1 MESRKKWNS
10 PQSFLVMVIII
21 LIFTY
26 ITIDIAMT
34 RPKIKSDIN
43 QVKEDYFE
51 LSGYVNSK
59 IPEIDSALRIQE
71 DQLREQGQDINT
83 LNQRVKNLATDE
95 DKEVDILKKE

>member
-10 PQSFLVMVIII
+10 PQSFLVITIII
-21 LIFTY
+21 LIFVY
-26 ITIDIAMT
+26 IAIDMGMT

-71 DQLREQGQDINT
+71 NQLREQGQDINT
-83 LNQRVKNLATDE
+83 LNQRVKNLTTDE
-95 DKEVDILKKE
+95 GEEIDLLRKE